1 MKLFAGIW
9 LVGAIGFASVA
20 SAQGRQADYERA
32 LGLRKQYESLV
43 GNASEAIH
51 WVGASHR
58 FWYRRTVKGGHD
70 FQVADAD
77 ARTKSPAFDHAQIAA
92 SLSSALK
99 KPYDALTLPF
109 NTFDFVDDARAIQF
123 VAENATW
130 RCTIADSACR
140 KATPAEAQEGGGRG
154 GRGGGGRG
162 AGAGAP
168 GRGGFGD
175 NAPQVRVSPDG
186 TREAVVWNYNIAVRD
201 VETGKNEVVLSTD
214 GSEGNPYE
222 FASIAWS
229 PDSKKIAANRV
240 RAGYR
245 REVLYVESS
254 PADQLQPKH
263 SVNVYA
269 KPGDVLPLPQP
280 AIFDVPTKKAV
291 AIDNALF
298 PNPFSL
304 SRLVWRKD
312 SSAVTF
318 EYNQRGH
325 QVYRVIEADASTGK
339 TRAVI
344 SEEPQTFF
352 NYREANGSQTDSGK
366 KYRHDV
372 DDGKEVIWM
381 SERDG
386 WNHLYLY
393 DGITGK
399 IGRAHV

>member
-1 MKLFAGIW
+1 MKLVAGIW
-9 LVGAIGFASVA
+9 LVAAIGFAAVA
-20 SAQGRQADYERA
+20 SAQGTQADYERA

-43 GNASEAIH
+43 GNAPEAIH
-51 WVGASHR
+51 WIGTSHR

-70 FQVADAD
+70 FQLADAD
-77 ARTKSPAFDHAQIAA
+77 AKTKNPAFDQAKIAA
-92 SLSSALK
+92 SLSSASAAK

-109 NTFDFVDDARAIQF
+109 NSFDFVDGERAIQF
-123 VAENATW
+123 VADNTFW

-140 KATPAEAQEGGGRG
+140 KATPAEQQQGAGRG

-162 AGAGAP
+162 VGAGAP

-201 VETGKNEVVLSTD
+201 VDTGNNEIVLSTD

-222 FASIAWS
+222 FASIVWS

-240 RAGYR
+240 HPGYR
-245 REVLYVESS
+245 REVHYVESS
-254 PADQLQPKH
+254 PADQVQPKH

-269 KPGDVLPLPQP
+269 KPGDVLPAPQP
-280 AIFDVPTKKAV
+280 SIFDVRTKKEIAV
-291 AIDNALF
+291 DNALF
-298 PNPFSL
+298 PNPYGL
-304 SRLVWRKD
+304 SRSVWRKD
-312 SSAVTF
+312 SSAITF

-325 QVYRVIEADASTGK
+325 QVYRVIEADAATGK
-339 TRAVI
+339 ARAVI

-366 KYRHDV
+366 KYRHDI

-393 DGITGK
+393 DGVTGK
-399 IGRAHV
+399 V